1 MTLSEFNTYYDQQL
15 KMKQDEMKI
24 HERFAGRICAM
35 IANANR
41 DTKKRRK
48 PYSEE
53 EFMSGYEKKKL
64 TPDQFASML
73 RVITGCCGGEING

>member
-1 MTLSEFNTYYDQQL
+1 MTLSEFNIYYDQQL
-15 KMKQDEMKI
+15 KMKHDEMKI

-41 DTKKRRK
+41 DTKKRKK

-53 EFMSGYEKKKL
+53 EFMADYEKKKL